1 MESHRQP
8 GEEAG
13 KSIGHAMLPDDAEN
27 IRALKITT
35 WLTGIYFIIEMGIG
49 IYSGSV
55 VVISD
60 AFHTFSAVGGVLLA
74 LIAGRIALR
83 PSDKYKTFGSLRAEI
98 IGALLNGFFLFIMAI
113 FVLYMGYTRLRNP
126 IELPISLMLIAAFG
140 GLVTEVISI
149 KLLFSGQKHNLNIKG
164 AYWHVMQ
171 TFVGSI
177 IIIIAAIV
185 IKLTGFLAIDPILGM
200 LFGVILLYASWG
212 IIKDSLNILL
222 ESVPKGIDIDE
233 IIESLR
239 SIEGVK
245 DVHHVHAWMLT
256 SGKNIF
262 SAHIQI
268 DDEAQYEHILKEAH
282 KILKEKFK
290 FYFSTLQLEK
300 ECTDYGEAE
309 HIDVAQ
315 LFKK

>member
-8 GEEAG
+8 GQETG
-13 KSIGHAMLPDDAEN
+13 KSIGHAMLPADAEN

-262 SAHIQI
+262 SAHLQI
-268 DDEAQYEHILKEAH
+268 DDDAQYERI
-282 KILKEKFK
+282 
-290 FYFSTLQLEK
+290 
-300 ECTDYGEAE
+300 
-309 HIDVAQ
+309 
-315 LFKK
+315 